1 VDWLLLRPLPVQN
14 PAQITFLAFVRNGD
28 NFDTQFSYPEF
39 QEVRGQS
46 AGVFSNVAALMFGG
60 LAGAQTGPDGLTV
73 NGITEP
79 VQTVF
84 VTGNFFSML
93 GIQPH
98 LGRFI
103 LPSEGAVAGADPV
116 VVLSYRYWQS
126 RFRADPSIV
135 GRAASINGHPVTIVG
150 VAPKGFLGVTP
161 IFEMQAYL
169 PLGMATVETGNET
182 GFLGDPKARGLTVLA
197 RTGSGIRIEQAQS
210 ALSIFGQ
217 RLFKQFPR
225 TDERDILRVI
235 PLRPPGIINGTNPMP
250 RIAGLFLALAGLV
263 LILACIN
270 VANLLLVRVA
280 MRRREM
286 AVRAALGAARLR
298 LIRQLLTE
306 SLLLALLG
314 CFGGIL
320 AGLAASRALS
330 SVPWQSELP
339 FVLDFQ
345 FDWRVFAF
353 AFAVALFTAL
363 LVGIVPALRVSRG
376 ALGEI
381 LHEGGRTS
389 TVGRQR
395 FRSALVAVQV
405 AGSLALLIVA
415 GLFVRNLRSVQHAD
429 LGFDPQH
436 VLNFTLDPSEI
447 GYTPVQG
454 QTFYKE
460 LLARARS
467 LPGIQSAS
475 LASLVPLGE
484 TVLGDDIDVPA
495 YQVPK
500 DQPAPSAEY
509 NSVSPGYF
517 QTMGI
522 PLLRGRDLSD
532 ADDEDSP
539 RVAVINQA
547 MADRFWPGQS
557 PLGRLFTMSSDS
569 KHSIA
574 VVGVVKNS
582 RMADLYSPIEPLF
595 YRPLAQ
601 NYSSVETLQVRATS
615 PPQTT
620 IRAILAISASLAPS
634 MPALGVR
641 TMSEALNGSNGLFF
655 FQIGAALVAVLGSLG
670 LILAVVGVYGV
681 MSFSV
686 SQRTHE
692 IGIRV
697 ALGALPRQ
705 ILWMIC
711 RQGLLI
717 TAVGLAAGLLAAMGI
732 AQLIRDFL
740 VGVTPTDPLTY
751 AGVSVLLAVTVFV
764 ACYIP
769 ARRATRV
776 DPMVALRY
784 E

>member
-1 VDWLLLRPLPVQN
+1 
-14 PAQITFLAFVRNGD
+14 
-28 NFDTQFSYPEF
+28 
-39 QEVRGQS
+39 
-46 AGVFSNVAALMFGG
+46 
-60 LAGAQTGPDGLTV
+60 
-73 NGITEP
+73 
-79 VQTVF
+79 
-84 VTGNFFSML
+84 
-93 GIQPH
+93 
-98 LGRFI
+98 
-103 LPSEGAVAGADPV
+103 
-116 VVLSYRYWQS
+116 
-126 RFRADPSIV
+126 
-135 GRAASINGHPVTIVG
+135 
-150 VAPKGFLGVTP
+150 
-161 IFEMQAYL
+161 
-169 PLGMATVETGNET
+169 
-182 GFLGDPKARGLTVLA
+182 
-197 RTGSGIRIEQAQS
+197 
-210 ALSIFGQ
+210 
-217 RLFKQFPR
+217 
-225 TDERDILRVI
+225 
-235 PLRPPGIINGTNPMP
+235 
-250 RIAGLFLALAGLV
+250 
-263 LILACIN
+263 
-270 VANLLLVRVA
+270 
-280 MRRREM
+280 
-286 AVRAALGAARLR
+286 

-454 QTFYKE
+454 QAFYKE

-495 YQVPK
+495 YQAPK